1 MATSLLSQIP
11 FDLGFDRQKFPY
23 FREFQFE
30 SAQQVV
36 DSNKPLVLAEAP
48 TGSGKSLLGMA
59 SHALMDR
66 PRSAYLVSTKQL
78 QDQIESDFQVPVV
91 KGRNNYPCLH
101 FNDLFPDVTSEICA
115 EYLHGEECEFGSDC
129 PYLTQKRKAL
139 SSPMCVLNY
148 PLFFSEANYVG
159 GFSNLSY
166 LILDEVDTVED
177 HLMSFVEVSI
187 TPYLMKRVSIGPP
200 EFKTKLES
208 WVKWVADITSRV
220 MREIDKLGPAE
231 NLSPVKLKDLISLR
245 RIYRKLE
252 FLSGNLDEGW
262 VMEHDDSGKS
272 SGPII
277 FKPVRI
283 GSFAPHNLWSHTQ
296 KSLGMSATIMG
307 HQAMAMELGLH
318 SWDADFISLP
328 SPFPVENR
336 RVEYIPVANITHK
349 TKDSEYP
356 KLGNAIEKVLNKHQD
371 EKILIHA
378 VSYDLRNFLMDYL
391 RPQRHGLMSHD
402 KKDRAQALERFK
414 GYNQPIA
421 FISPSM
427 ERGIDLPG
435 DLCRVIIVAKVPYPS
450 LGSPQVNKRLH
461 GFSDGSLWYARRTAR
476 TLVQMCGRATRSQED
491 YSVSYILDSQF
502 GQLVSRHGS
511 LFPDWWRESVRS
523 GSL

>member
-1 MATSLLSQIP
+1 MSPNLLYQTVPS
-11 FDLGFDRQKFPY
+11 DLGFDPQKFPN
-23 FREFQFE
+23 FRELQLE

-36 DSNKPLVLAEAP
+36 DSKKPLFLAEAP
-48 TGSGKSLLGMA
+48 MGSGKSLLGMA

-78 QDQIESDFQVPVV
+78 QDQIENDFQVPVV

-101 FNDLFPDVTSEICA
+101 FPRLYPDVTSEICA
-115 EYLHGEECEFGSDC
+115 EYLRGEECEFGLDC

-139 SSPMCVLNY
+139 SAPMCVLNY

-166 LILDEVDTVED
+166 LILDEVDTAED

-187 TPYLMKRVSIGPP
+187 TPYLMKRLSIGPP

-208 WVKWVADITSRV
+208 WIKWVTEITSRV
-220 MREIDKLGPAE
+220 MKEITKLGPAE

-245 RIYRKLE
+245 RVHRKLE
-252 FLSGNLDEGW
+252 LLSGGLDEGW
-262 VMEHDDSGKS
+262 VMEYNDGKIP
-272 SGPII
+272 GPII
-277 FKPVRI
+277 FKPVKI
-283 GSFAPHNLWSHTQ
+283 GGFAPHSLWSHTQ

-307 HQAMAMELGLH
+307 HQAMAIDLGLH
-318 SWDADFISLP
+318 SWDADFVSLP
-328 SPFPVENR
+328 SPFAVENR
-336 RVEYIPVANITHK
+336 RVEYIPVANVTHK
-349 TKDSEYP
+349 TKEAEYP
-356 KLGNAIEKVLNKHQD
+356 KLGNAIEKILNKHLT
-371 EKILIHA
+371 EKVLIHA

-414 GYNQPIA
+414 SYPNPIA

-435 DLCRVIIVAKVPYPS
+435 DLCRVVIVAKVPYPS

-461 GFSDGSLWYARRTAR
+461 GFSDGNLWYARRTAR
-476 TLVQMCGRATRSQED
+476 TLVQMTGRATRSID
-491 YSVSYILDSQF
+491 DWSVSYILDSQF
-502 GQLVSRHGS
+502 GSLVARNGD
-511 LFPDWWRESVRS
+511 LFPSWWRESVKS